1 MAAVEAIT
9 TIDLVTNIQRRLLDC
24 ERRVFRRHKDKI
36 LKAFK
41 DAWTGWLYVGRPAS
55 AQRNV
60 SLKAWQAT
68 IETTTG
74 DKVVLRVFNT
84 KDYSSF
90 VHRSGSSTADVEWLI
105 IFNQVEATLIPP
117 LVADLQA
124 EIIKNLSAPANPKK
138 LGGRGGGTT
147 SVRGAI
153 SL

>member
-1 MAAVEAIT
+1 VAAVEAIAT
-9 TIDLVTNIQRRLLDC
+9 VDLGTNIQRRLLDC
-24 ERRVFRRHKDKI
+24 ERRVFRRWKDRI
-36 LKAFK
+36 LEAFK
-41 DAWTGWLYVGRPAS
+41 DAWTGWLYEGRPKG
-55 AQRNV
+55 AQVNV
-60 SLKAWQAT
+60 SWKAWQAVV
-68 IETTTG
+68 ETTEG
-74 DKVVLRVFNT
+74 DKMVLRVFNT

-90 VHRSGSSTADVEWLI
+90 VHRSGSTDLEWQI
-105 IFNQVEATLIPP
+105 IWAKVEAAMIPP